1 MDQVATWIFTNGEKI
16 GGYLILLG
24 LSYGFISGQLWSK
37 KAVETRIADFEKR
50 EAKTIADCEYH
61 RQAHERLLGEL
72 ERALT
77 VGKMLASKTAGNAQ

>member
-1 MDQVATWIFTNGEKI
+1 MNVSDVAAWIVTNGEKV

-24 LSYGFISGQLWSK
+24 ATYAFMTGNLWSK

-50 EAKTIADCEYH
+50 EAKTIADCEYY
-61 RQAHERLLGEL
+61 RQTAERLMGEL

-77 VGKMLASKTAGNAQ
+77 VGKVLASHQKRP